1 MSVKLRFPDPI
12 PYEESVVIPPALV
25 TSVIWS
31 QLTIFKRGA
40 KMKAKKAKPIPIQQ
54 QTLLVGRDY
63 LSLLIRQLD
72 LEIHVTNMIFRKFI
86 NPKVRGPR

>member
-1 MSVKLRFPDPI
+1 
-12 PYEESVVIPPALV
+12 
-25 TSVIWS
+25 VIWS

-40 KMKAKKAKPIPIQQ
+40 KMKAKKAKPIPKQQ

-86 NPKVRGPR
+86 NPKVFDLYSFAASVTSINLYSRIG

>member
-1 MSVKLRFPDPI
+1 
-12 PYEESVVIPPALV
+12 
-25 TSVIWS
+25 
-31 QLTIFKRGA
+31 
-40 KMKAKKAKPIPIQQ
+40 MKAKKAKPIPKQQ

-86 NPKVRGPR
+86 NPKVSGHKAILIKYSIFYSNDFLGLVRQWKKCDRPLAEV

>member
-1 MSVKLRFPDPI
+1 
-12 PYEESVVIPPALV
+12 
-25 TSVIWS
+25 
-31 QLTIFKRGA
+31 
-40 KMKAKKAKPIPIQQ
+40 MKPKKAKPIPKQQ

-86 NPKVRGPR
+86 NPKVSASYSFAAALAIVNSGLVRKWKKRNKHLAQE

>member
-1 MSVKLRFPDPI
+1 
-12 PYEESVVIPPALV
+12 
-25 TSVIWS
+25 
-31 QLTIFKRGA
+31 
-40 KMKAKKAKPIPIQQ
+40 MKAKKAKPIPKQQ

-86 NPKVRGPR
+86 NPKVCHLSYSFHLLIFICCVSDQY